1 MMTGRRIKEIQITAD
16 EFRDKCMV
24 IKYCIADIFSECIRA
39 GYRLIRYPIGSDGV
53 LGFAQIRDREKI
65 VFSNSSIRLSR
76 EIFSVAHE
84 IGHICLH
91 VNEEHNMFVDN
102 DFIDSDEFE
111 TEANYFA
118 ACLLMPE
125 DKVTKYISLEM
136 SDKPI
141 DRWTALD
148 VAKIM
153 TSFNVSFDMA
163 INRLENLGKINAI
176 TRFRLETEKNQ
187 RKVCN
192 LLKMIGGNSKLNTA
206 THEKMIPSEYMEWVL
221 DNYNRGVIPQE
232 TLQKSL
238 GYFELSIED
247 ISDEIHP
254 RQVEDNDSLDD
265 LIGGMND

>member
-1 MMTGRRIKEIQITAD
+1 MKEIQVIAD
-16 EFRDKCMV
+16 EFRDKCIV
-24 IKYCIADIFSECIRA
+24 IRYSIADIFGECDRM

-53 LGFAQIRDREKI
+53 LGFAQIRDGEKI
-65 VFSNSSIRLSR
+65 IFSNSSIRLAR

-91 VNEEHNMFVDN
+91 VNDEQNMYVDN
-102 DFIDSDEFE
+102 DFSDSDNDE

-125 DKVTKYISLEM
+125 DKVSKYISLET
-136 SDKPI
+136 SDKPM

-163 INRLENLGKINAI
+163 LHRLENLNKINGTI
-176 TRFRLETEKNQ
+176 KSRLETEKNQ
-187 RKVCN
+187 KKVSN
-192 LLKMIGGNSKLNTA
+192 LLKMIGGNSRLNLA
-206 THEKMIPSEYMEWVL
+206 TEEKQIPSEYMEWVV
-221 DNYNRGVIPQE
+221 DNYNNRVIPQE
-232 TLQKSL
+232 TLERSL
-238 GYFELSIED
+238 GYFDVSMDD
-247 ISDEIHP
+247 ISDEIHLI
-254 RQVEDNDSLDD
+254 QIEDNDNLDD

>member
-1 MMTGRRIKEIQITAD
+1 MTGRRMKEIQVNAD
-16 EFRDKCMV
+16 EFRDKCIV
-24 IKYCIADIFSECIRA
+24 IKYCIADIFSECDRA

-53 LGFAQIRDREKI
+53 LGFAQIRYGDKI
-65 VFSNSSIRLSR
+65 VFSNSSQRLSR

-84 IGHICLH
+84 IGHIWLH
-91 VNEEHNMFVDN
+91 LNEEQNMFIDN
-102 DFIDSDEFE
+102 EFIDSDEYE

-125 DKVTKYISLEM
+125 DKVIKYISLEM

-148 VAKIM
+148 IAKIM

-163 INRLENLGKINAI
+163 INRLVNLGKINGA
-176 TRFRLETEKNQ
+176 TRFRLETEKNE

-192 LLKMIGGNSKLNTA
+192 LLKMIGGNSKLNIA
-206 THEKMIPSEYMEWVL
+206 TNEKMIPSEYMDWVV
-221 DNYNRGVIPQE
+221 DNYNSGIISEE
-232 TLQKSL
+232 TLKKSL

-247 ISDEIHP
+247 ISDDIHP
-254 RQVEDNDSLDD
+254 RLEENSESLDD

>member
-1 MMTGRRIKEIQITAD
+1 MKEIQVIAD
-16 EFRDKCMV
+16 EFRDKCIV
-24 IKYCIADIFSECIRA
+24 IKYCIADIFSECGRM

-53 LGFAQIRDREKI
+53 LGLAQIRDGEKI
-65 VFSNSSIRLSR
+65 IFVNSSVRLAR

-91 VNEEHNMFVDN
+91 VNDEQNIYVDN
-102 DFIDSDEFE
+102 NFIDSDNDE

-125 DKVTKYISLEM
+125 DKVSKYISLEM
-136 SDKPI
+136 SDKPM

-163 INRLENLGKINAI
+163 LYRLENLNKISGVLKS
-176 TRFRLETEKNQ
+176 RLETEKNEK
-187 RKVCN
+187 KVSN
-192 LLKMIGGNSKLNTA
+192 LLKMIGGNSRLNLVTE
-206 THEKMIPSEYMEWVL
+206 EKHIPSEYMEWVV
-221 DNYNRGVIPQE
+221 DNYNNRVIPLE
-232 TLQKSL
+232 TLERSL
-238 GYFELSIED
+238 GYFDVSMED
-247 ISDEIHP
+247 ISDEIHL
-254 RQVEDNDSLDD
+254 VLTEDNDNLED